1 MINERLTEY
10 SQGIH
15 VDGDGAVIL
24 CDGVAITVDEV
35 VERLTL
41 LDEKCIKYRTAL
53 ELVKKWGDWFP
64 DEPLPN
70 GWPTH
75 DDEQKTPLS
84 LCEIVNNAL
93 EGS

>member
-1 MINERLTEY
+1 MINTQSADY
-10 SQGIH
+10 SKAGC
-15 VDGDGAVIL
+15 VDVSIIM
-24 CDGVAITVDEV
+24 CDGEQMTINEV
-35 VERLTL
+35 VERLNL

-53 ELVKKWGDWFP
+53 EWVKKWGDWFP

-70 GWPTH
+70 GWPTY

-93 EGS
+93 EG

>member
-1 MINERLTEY
+1 MINDQVEY
-10 SQGIH
+10 SQG
-15 VDGDGAVIL
+15 VCGDGAVIL

-35 VERLTL
+35 VERLNL

-64 DEPLPN
+64 DEPLPD

-75 DDEQKTPLS
+75 DDEQKNPLS

-93 EGS
+93 GE

>member
-10 SQGIH
+10 SQGIL
-15 VDGDGAVIL
+15 VDRDVSIIM
-24 CDGVAITVDEV
+24 CDGEQMTVNEV
-35 VERLTL
+35 VEILNL
-41 LDEKCIKYRTAL
+41 LEEKCIKYRTAL
-53 ELVKKWGDWFP
+53 EWVKKWGDWFP

-93 EGS
+93 EG

>member
-15 VDGDGAVIL
+15 ADGDGAVIL
-24 CDGVAITVDEV
+24 CDGIAMTVDEV
-35 VERLTL
+35 VERLNL
-41 LDEKCIKYRTAL
+41 LDGKFTRYRTAL
-53 ELVKKWGDWFP
+53 EWVKKWGDWFP

-70 GWPTH
+70 GWPTY

-93 EGS
+93 EG

>member
-15 VDGDGAVIL
+15 VDGDGAAIL

-53 ELVKKWGDWFP
+53 EWVKSGAIGFQTNRYRTDG
-64 DEPLPN
+64 L
-70 GWPTH
+70 
-75 DDEQKTPLS
+75 L
-84 LCEIVNNAL
+84 
-93 EGS
+93 

>member
-15 VDGDGAVIL
+15 ADGDGAVIL
-24 CDGVAITVDEV
+24 CDGVAITVYEV
-35 VERLTL
+35 VERLNL

-53 ELVKKWGDWFP
+53 ELVKKWP
-64 DEPLPN
+64 Y

-75 DDEQKTPLS
+75 DDEQKSPLS

-93 EGS
+93 EG